1 MLTLTYQH
9 SQFGTD
15 DPHSDTA
22 ERWTVSVAP
31 MGDEDEDGP
40 QAGELTLYRLR
51 DYTGHSRLTAAD
63 SESGELLSI
72 AEAVLDGNDYNEEFQ
87 KAIDMPVGDLLV
99 LDRVYLDPTY
109 RGFGLGPL
117 FAAEAIRR
125 LEGGCCA
132 VAVEP
137 GATEWPEDESLV
149 TEAYSAAATRKI
161 AALWE
166 TIGFQHFKDGVYLR
180 DTAVDHNEILRE
192 QRQHLRTLCENYR
205 ASKAAR

>member
-9 SQFGTD
+9 SQFGTA
-15 DPHSDTA
+15 DPYSDTA
-22 ERWTVSVAP
+22 ERWTVSITEP
-31 MGDEDEDGP
+31 GDDDEDGP
-40 QAGELTLYRLR
+40 HAGELTLYRLR
-51 DYTGHSRLTAAD
+51 DDTGHSRLMAAD

-72 AEAVLDGNDYNEEFQ
+72 AEAVMDGNDYNEEFQ

-99 LDRVYLDPTY
+99 LDRVYLAPAW
-109 RGFGLGPL
+109 RGFGLGPI

-149 TEAYSAAATRKI
+149 TDEYHATVTRKI

-166 TIGFQHFKDGVYLR
+166 TIGFQHFKDGIYLR
-180 DTAVDHNEILRE
+180 DTAVDHGGILRE
-192 QRQHLRTLCENYR
+192 QRQHLRTLSEAHR
-205 ASKAAR
+205 ASKATR